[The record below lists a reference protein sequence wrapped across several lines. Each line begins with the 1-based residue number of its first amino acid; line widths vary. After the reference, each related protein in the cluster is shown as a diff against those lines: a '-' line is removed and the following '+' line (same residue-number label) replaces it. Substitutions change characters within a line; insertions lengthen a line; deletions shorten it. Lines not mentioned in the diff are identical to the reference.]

1 VKKDIVIA
9 VVAVVIVVAVAFGLS
24 QFRPNLPGSSSS
36 VMSNVTDTN
45 QGSGKVVMRVND
57 EEITDV
63 QFTQF
68 MENVPAEQRTFYTTP
83 AGRRA
88 LADELVKLKVLEQ
101 EAKRLGVSDDPK
113 VKQQIAMA
121 QSQITAARAL
131 EKLAETKLDEKVKA
145 EYEKEKATAISLRH
159 ILIAYAGGQVPAK
172 GGAQAPPEAQAMQRA
187 QAIAARLRGGADFGR
202 TAMTESDDEQ
212 SAANGGSIGP
222 ARPESLPPD
231 IAAVVTKL
239 KPGQMSDPVKTQ
251 FGIHIFK
258 VEQASL
264 QELDPM
270 LRQKVRQQTAE
281 SEIKRLQTGAKV
293 VLDPQ
298 FFPEGPQAPGAPHP
312 GAPKSQG

>member
-1 VKKDIVIA
+1 VKKDMVVA
-9 VVAVVIVVAVAFGLS
+9 VVAVVIVLAVAFGLS
-24 QFRPNLPGSSSS
+24 QFRPNQSGASSGSTSTSSDS
-36 VMSNVTDTN
+36 KSGT
-45 QGSGKVVMRVND
+45 GKVVMRVND

-63 QFTQF
+63 EFAQF

-101 EAKRLGVSDDPK
+101 EAKRLGVADDPK

-145 EYEKEKATAISLRH
+145 EYEKEKATAVSLRH
-159 ILIAYAGGQVPAK
+159 ILVAYAGGQVPAK
-172 GGAQAPPEAQAMQRA
+172 GGAQAPAEAAAMQRA
-187 QAIAARLRGGADFGR
+187 QAIAARIRGGADFAR

-212 SAANGGSIGP
+212 SGQNGGSIGP

-239 KPGQMSDPVKTQ
+239 KPGEMSDPVKTQ

-264 QELDPM
+264 EELDPM

-298 FFPEGPQAPGAPHP
+298 FFPEGPQAPGAPSP

>member
-24 QFRPNLPGSSSS
+24 QFRPNLPGSASTSTAS
-36 VMSNVTDTN
+36 TDAKGT
-45 QGSGKVVMRVND
+45 GKVVMRVND
-57 EEITDV
+57 EEITDI

-68 MENVPAEQRTFYTTP
+68 MDNVPAEQRTFYTTP

-88 LADELVKLKVLEQ
+88 LADELVKLKALEQ
-101 EAKRLGVSDDPK
+101 EAKRLGVADDPK
-113 VKQQIAMA
+113 VKQQIAMVT
-121 QSQITAARAL
+121 SQITAARAL
-131 EKLAETKLDEKVKA
+131 EKLAEMKLDEKVKA

-172 GGAQAPPEAQAMQRA
+172 GGAQAPPEKQAMQRA
-187 QAIAARLRGGADFGR
+187 QAISARLRGGADFAR
-202 TAMTESDDEQ
+202 TAMAESDDEQ
-212 SAANGGSIGP
+212 SGQNGGSIGP

-239 KPGQMSDPVKTQ
+239 KPGEMSDPVKTQ

-281 SEIKRLQTGAKV
+281 AEIKRLQTGAKV

-298 FFPEGPQAPGAPHP
+298 FFPEGPQAPGAPP
-312 GAPKSQG
+312 AGAPKSQG

>member
-24 QFRPNLPGSSSS
+24 QFRPNTTGSSTSAATS
-36 VMSNVTDTN
+36 DGK
-45 QGSGKVVMRVND
+45 QGTGKVVMRVND

-63 QFTQF
+63 EFTQF

-101 EAKRLGVSDDPK
+101 EAKRLGVAEDPK

-121 QSQITAARAL
+121 TSQITAARAL
-131 EKLAETKLDEKVKA
+131 EKLAEAKLDEKVKA
-145 EYEKEKATAISLRH
+145 EYDKEKATAISLRH
-159 ILIAYAGGQVPAK
+159 ILVAYAGGQVPAR
-172 GGAQAPPEAQAMQRA
+172 GGAQAPSESQAMQRA
-187 QAIAARLRGGADFGR
+187 QAITARLRGGADFAR
-202 TAMTESDDEQ
+202 TAMTDSDDEQ
-212 SAANGGSIGP
+212 SGQNGGSIGP

-264 QELDPM
+264 EELDPM

-298 FFPEGPQAPGAPHP
+298 FFPEGPQTPGAPP
-312 GAPKSQG
+312 AGAPKSQG

>member
-1 VKKDIVIA
+1 MVVA
-9 VVAVVIVVAVAFGLS
+9 VVAVVIVLAVAFGLS
-24 QFRPNLPGSSSS
+24 QFRPNQSDEKQE
-36 VMSNVTDTN
+36 T
-45 QGSGKVVMRVND
+45 GKVVMRVND

-63 QFTQF
+63 EFAQF
-68 MENVPAEQRTFYTTP
+68 MENVPNEQRTFYTTP

-101 EAKRLGVSDDPK
+101 EAKRLGVAEDPK
-113 VKQQIAMA
+113 VKRQIKMA

-131 EKLAETKLDEKVKA
+131 EKLAEMKLDEKVKA

-159 ILIAYAGGQVPAK
+159 ILVAYAGGQAPAR

-187 QAIAARLRGGADFGR
+187 QAIAARIRGGADFAR

-212 SAANGGSIGP
+212 SAPNGGSLGP
-222 ARPESLPPD
+222 ARPEGLPPN

-239 KPGQMSDPVKTQ
+239 KPGEMSEPVKTEY
-251 FGIHIFK
+251 GVHIFK

-264 QELDPM
+264 AELDPM

-298 FFPEGPQAPGAPHP
+298 FFPEGPQTPGAPAA